1 MIEECEQDRKSNDN
15 KTAKKIV
22 CWAGEYVG
30 KVGSSHSSMRIF
42 TISLKT
48 DGRTEMSYKKVESV
62 NKGPTG
68 L

>member
-1 MIEECEQDRKSNDN
+1 
-15 KTAKKIV
+15 
-22 CWAGEYVG
+22 
-30 KVGSSHSSMRIF
+30 MRIF